1 MRESQNTHS
10 VHEHVTTESTKT
22 SVNPLGLAGVLALFG
37 TVLGANP
44 VRAHSASE
52 VGFDEADDLLIDR
65 RSSVHYDMVR
75 ALARCAGFSASS
87 AETIANVSQAM
98 DFNSEDDPAL
108 FGVYGQEYF
117 GTGSL
122 LNPNNDA
129 MHFANIE
136 FSSVVSGSDIE
147 PALDFIKD
155 WADGTVTTLVNP
167 SSTLWSYCE
176 STGECCDSSGM
187 NCIYPETEEALG
199 AALHSIADAYSHKAC
214 GLANGPGH
222 HGYDP
227 TDAAYCGN
235 DQNHGNEFGGV
246 LCSGGQPICGEFMD
260 VGWSPY
266 KSYILDA
273 APDSTLVA
281 NTKAGIKAM
290 RIYIEDWRASQS
302 MGTCTASGT
311 EITDTR
317 IGVFVDKDSFK
328 KRMQYAQE
336 RYNACDLAC
345 E

>member
-122 LNPNNDA
+122 LNENNDA

-136 FSSVVSGSDIE
+136 FSSVVSGSNIE

-167 SSTLWSYCE
+167 SSDPLGLLRKHWRMLRFIWNRTASIPRPRKLSEQHFIRSRMRIATRRAVWRTARASRLR
-176 STGECCDSSGM
+176 SNGCCLLRQR
-187 NCIYPETEEALG
+187 PEPWQRIWRRPLFG
-199 AALHSIADAYSHKAC
+199 W
-214 GLANGPGH
+214 
-222 HGYDP
+222 P
-227 TDAAYCGN
+227 TDLRRV
-235 DQNHGNEFGGV
+235 HGCRLESV
-246 LCSGGQPICGEFMD
+246 QVVHP
-260 VGWSPY
+260 
-266 KSYILDA
+266 
-273 APDSTLVA
+273 
-281 NTKAGIKAM
+281 
-290 RIYIEDWRASQS
+290 
-302 MGTCTASGT
+302 
-311 EITDTR
+311 
-317 IGVFVDKDSFK
+317 
-328 KRMQYAQE
+328 
-336 RYNACDLAC
+336 
-345 E
+345 